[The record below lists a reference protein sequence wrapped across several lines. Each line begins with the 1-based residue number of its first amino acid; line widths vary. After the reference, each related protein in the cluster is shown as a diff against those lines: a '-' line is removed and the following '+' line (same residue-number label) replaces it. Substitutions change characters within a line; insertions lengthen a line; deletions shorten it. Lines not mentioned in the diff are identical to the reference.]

1 MSIRGTL
8 RRRMVLPVS
17 VFRGQEKQLAHTLDV
32 TENSSRLA
40 GLLTLP
46 EPGEIIEI
54 ARGAVKAKFEVLWV
68 GAPGTALF
76 GQAGVRGVE
85 TNKVIWG
92 VNLPADE
99 PDGTL
104 YPARYRSGSSSVR
117 MMERENDLVE
127 KRAHQRVDCC
137 GGASLWPKGST
148 YPIHTQMKDI
158 SRGGVYVQSTTALP
172 LGTEVQLRMNV
183 QGILVETSG
192 AISTSHPL
200 VGMGIAFR
208 GITPEQQQNLDLA
221 LQALREAPLP
231 NIDGNA
237 AESGAVYHTAESHLI
252 SSSRDLHTI
261 TGLIYACR
269 TLTAGFD
276 QWRSSFSPEQMEAF
290 RQAISELQDRLAL
303 DAFEEM
309 TVPEPAFSD
318 VVSSCV

>member
-17 VFRGQEKQLAHTLDV
+17 VLRGQEKQLAHTLDV

-40 GLLTLP
+40 GLLAVP

-54 ARGAVKAKFEVLWV
+54 ARGAVKARFEVLWV
-68 GAPGTALF
+68 GAPGSALV

-92 VNLPADE
+92 VSIPADE

-104 YPARYRSGSSSVR
+104 YPTRYRSSSSSVR
-117 MMERENDLVE
+117 MMERENNLVE
-127 KRAHQRVDCC
+127 KRLHQRVDCN

-172 LGTEVQLRMNV
+172 VGTDVQLKMNV
-183 QGILVETSG
+183 EGIPVQTSG
-192 AISTSHPL
+192 VVTTSHPL
-200 VGMGIAFR
+200 VGMGIAFQ
-208 GITPEQQQNLDLA
+208 GITSEQQQDLDLA
-221 LQALREAPLP
+221 LQALRAAPLP
-231 NIDGNA
+231 NIDGKAPEPGDASPA
-237 AESGAVYHTAESHLI
+237 AESQLST
-252 SSSRDLHTI
+252 SSRDLHSI
-261 TGLIYACR
+261 AGLIHACR

-276 QWRSSFSPEQMEAF
+276 QWRPDFSSQQMEVF
-290 RQAISELQDRLAL
+290 RQALGELQDRLAL
-303 DAFEEM
+303 AAFEEM
-309 TVPEPAFSD
+309 TVPEPVLSNVAP
-318 VVSSCV
+318 SCI

>member
-1 MSIRGTL
+1 MPIRGIL

-17 VFRGQEKQLAHTLDV
+17 VLRGQEKQLAHTLDV

-68 GAPGTALF
+68 GAPGTALV

-92 VNLPADE
+92 VSIPADE
-99 PDGTL
+99 PDSTL
-104 YPARYRSGSSSVR
+104 YPARCRNDSSPLR
-117 MMERENDLVE
+117 MLQPESTFVE
-127 KRAHQRVDCC
+127 KRAHQRLDCS
-137 GGASLWPKGST
+137 GGVSVWPKGSS
-148 YPIHTQMKDI
+148 YPIHAQMEDI

-208 GITPEQQQNLDLA
+208 GMTQEQQQNLDLA
-221 LQALREAPLP
+221 LTALSAAPLL
-231 NIDGNA
+231 NIDSSA
-237 AESGAVYHTAESHLI
+237 PEPDVASHLI
-252 SSSRDLHTI
+252 SSSRDLHSI

-276 QWRSSFSPEQMEAF
+276 QWRSGFSAEQMEAF
-290 RQAISELQDRLAL
+290 RQALGELHDRLAL
-303 DAFEEM
+303 EGFEEM
-309 TVPEPAFSD
+309 TVPEPAFSN
-318 VVSSCV
+318 VAPSCM